1 MNLISGIWKM
11 TWKLAKDY
19 AVKFNNSVSVMAG
32 PAYDYNKDGLADQS
46 FNESRC
52 LSKCFVNFFKNSN
65 TVINA
70 LVTKAVSPPCFNYHK
85 Y

>member
-11 TWKLAKDY
+11 TLKLAKDY

-32 PAYDYNKDGLADQS
+32 PAYDYNKDGLADQY

-52 LSKCFVNFFKNSN
+52 LSKFFGEFFQKF
-65 TVINA
+65 
-70 LVTKAVSPPCFNYHK
+70 KH
-85 Y
+85 

>member
-65 TVINA
+65 TNCYQCPCYKGS
-70 LVTKAVSPPCFNYHK
+70 KAPLLSLQ
-85 Y
+85 

>member
-1 MNLISGIWKM
+1 M

-52 LSKCFVNFFKNSN
+52 LSKCFFEFFQKF
-65 TVINA
+65 
-70 LVTKAVSPPCFNYHK
+70 KH
-85 Y
+85 

>member
-1 MNLISGIWKM
+1 MNLITGIWKM

-32 PAYDYNKDGLADQS
+32 PVYDYNKDGLADQS

-52 LSKCFVNFFKNSN
+52 HAKYLANFFNNS
-65 TVINA
+65 
-70 LVTKAVSPPCFNYHK
+70 SNY
-85 Y
+85 